1 VRSALRNLP
10 RTLYD
15 TYERILNSIPQEYRK
30 EAHCAFQLLTVSYE
44 PLTLVQVAEA
54 VAVDC
59 ESEMFDPENRLR
71 EPEALL
77 EICSS
82 LLSLSG

>member
-1 VRSALRNLP
+1 VRSALGNLP
-10 RTLYD
+10 RTLD
-15 TYERILNSIPQEYRK
+15 ATYERILYNIPQEYRK
-30 EAHCAFQLLTVSYE
+30 EAHCALQLLTVSYE
-44 PLTLVQVAEA
+44 PLTLLQVAEA

-59 ESEMFDPENRLR
+59 DSKIFDCENRLR

-82 LLSLSG
+82 LLTLWG